1 MSAQQTI
8 IDPNIPLNAAFIAAT
23 IAKAGG
29 RPILI
34 GGAVRDRLLELPVKD
49 IDIEVY
55 DLPMDALV
63 AVLQPV
69 AIVHAVGKS
78 FGILK
83 VNYHGLEID
92 VSLPRRERKAGQGH
106 RGFDVQSDPF
116 MPFQEAASRRDF
128 TINAIGIDLT
138 DNEVLDPWHGLDDL
152 QHGIIRHI
160 TDAFDEDPLRVLRA
174 CQFAA
179 RFEFSIAPETLEK
192 CRSLQDELAFL
203 SRERIWEELK
213 KLLLK
218 SRRPSIG
225 INALVDTGAIV
236 LFLELEQAHQAADNN
251 VWNRYNDILDNVARR
266 CRDEQLPEDTALTLL
281 LAALCLRFS
290 FYGDVRQA
298 TESFLQGIGCP
309 LSFLKTVP
317 PLAVHAQQ
325 PFDLWQQ
332 QRDKTVPDGVIRRLA
347 LQAPIRQLCLLA
359 AAIADADPV
368 RAQEASRWLL
378 AAAMRLGIAD
388 AAPQPLLLGR
398 HLQQLGIPPGVGYKQ
413 ILDAAFDAQ
422 LDGQF
427 GNEEQGVKWLRDYL
441 ERSNTGH

>member
-1 MSAQQTI
+1 MSAQHTVI
-8 IDPNIPLNAAFIAAT
+8 NPNIPSSAVFIAET
-23 IAKAGG
+23 IAEAGG

-34 GGAVRDRLLELPVKD
+34 GGAVRDRLLELPIKD

-55 DLPMDALV
+55 GLPMDALI
-63 AVLQPV
+63 AALQP
-69 AIVHAVGKS
+69 AAMVHAVGKS

-83 VNYHGLEID
+83 VNYRGLEID

-106 RGFDVQSDPF
+106 RGFDVQSDPY
-116 MPFQEAASRRDF
+116 MPFEEAASRRDF

-138 DNEVLDPWHGLDDL
+138 DHEVLDPWHGLDDL
-152 QHGIIRHI
+152 QYRVIRHI

-192 CRSLQDELAFL
+192 CRSLQAELAFL

-225 INALVDTGAIV
+225 INAFVDTGAIV
-236 LFLELEQAHQAADNN
+236 LFAELEQAHEAADSE
-251 VWNRYNDILDNVARR
+251 VWNRCNNILDYTARR
-266 CRDEQLPEDTALTLL
+266 CREERLPEETTLTLL
-281 LAALCLRFS
+281 LSALCLRFS
-290 FYGDVRQA
+290 LYGDVRQA
-298 TESFLQGIGCP
+298 VESFLLRIGCP

-317 PLAVHAQQ
+317 PLVVHAQQ
-325 PFDLWQQ
+325 PFELWRQ
-332 QRDKTVPDGVIRRLA
+332 QRDKAVPDGVIRRLA
-347 LQAPIRQLCLLA
+347 LQAPIRHLCLLA
-359 AAIADADPV
+359 AAIAEADS
-368 RAQEASRWLL
+368 AQAPESPSWLL
-378 AAAMRLGIAD
+378 AAATRLGIAE

-398 HLQQLGIPPGVGYKQ
+398 HLQQLGVPPGVTYKR
-413 ILDAAFDAQ
+413 ILDAAFEAQ

-427 GNEEQGVKWLRDYL
+427 ENEGQGLVWLRSYL
-441 ERSNTGH
+441 KQSGADR

>member
-1 MSAQQTI
+1 MSVQQAI
-8 IDPNIPLNAAFIAAT
+8 IIPDLPANTLFIVETIAA
-23 IAKAGG
+23 AGG

-34 GGAVRDRLLELPVKD
+34 GGAVRDRLLQLPVKD

-55 DLPMDALV
+55 GLPMDALI
-63 AVLQPV
+63 AALQPV
-69 AIVHAVGKS
+69 ATVHAVGKS

-83 VNYHGLEID
+83 VNYRGDEID

-106 RGFDVQSDPF
+106 RGFEVHSDPY
-116 MPFQEAASRRDF
+116 MPFSEAASRRDF
-128 TINAIGIDLT
+128 TINAIGIDLVT
-138 DNEVLDPWHGLDDL
+138 NEVLDSWHGMADL
-152 QHGIIRHI
+152 QQGVIRHI

-179 RFEFSIAPETLEK
+179 RFEFTIAPETLGK
-192 CRSLQDELAFL
+192 CRSLQAELAFL

-218 SRRPSIG
+218 SRRPSLG
-225 INALVDTGAIV
+225 ITALVDTGAIV
-236 LFLELEQAHQAADNN
+236 LFPELQRVYVAADST
-251 VWNRYNDILDNVARR
+251 VWERHNRILDNVARR
-266 CRDEQLPEDTALTLL
+266 CRNEQLPDDTTLTLL

-290 FYGDVRQA
+290 LCGEIRQA
-298 TESFLQGIGCP
+298 TESFLRRSGCP
-309 LSFLKTVP
+309 LVFLKTAP

-325 PFDLWQQ
+325 PFDLRRQQ
-332 QRDKTVPDGVIRRLA
+332 CNAAVPDGVIRRLA

-359 AAIADADPV
+359 GAIAAADP
-368 RAQEASRWLL
+368 AQVQDAPAWLL
-378 AAAMRLGIAD
+378 AAAERLGVAD

-398 HLQQLGIPPGVGYKQ
+398 HLQQLGIPPGVAYKQ

-427 GNEEQGVKWLRDYL
+427 DDEAQGVVWLSKHL
-441 ERSNTGH
+441 ER